1 MMEFKI
7 QEAVRIL
14 TQTPE
19 TVRRMLD
26 GLPGEWLTRN
36 EGLDTWSPFDVV
48 GHLIHGERTDWI
60 PRAKIILEHG
70 LLKPFDPFD
79 RNAQFVESRG
89 KTASELLNTFAELRR
104 TNIQALQAM
113 NLSASDLD
121 KQGMHPA
128 LGVVTLRQLLATWVV
143 HDVDHIAQIARVVG
157 KQYGDEVGPWK
168 AYLGIL
174 KERRV

>member
-1 MMEFKI
+1 MEFKI
-7 QEAVRIL
+7 QDAIRTL
-14 TQTPE
+14 AQTPATIRE
-19 TVRRMLD
+19 MFK
-26 GLPGEWLTRN
+26 GLPEEWITRN
-36 EGLDTWSPFDVV
+36 EGPDTWSPYDVL

-60 PRAKIILEHG
+60 ARARIILEYG

-89 KTASELLNTFAELRR
+89 KSVVELMDTFGELRR
-104 TNIQALQAM
+104 ENIRVLQEM
-113 NLSASDLD
+113 KLSPSDLD

-143 HDVDHIAQIARVVG
+143 HDMDHIAQISRVAG
-157 KQYGDEVGPWK
+157 KQYAGEVGPWQ

-174 KERRV
+174 KERRG